1 MRIKRSVTSVVLL
14 LLSVV
19 AVGACSCGSYYNP
32 GPPIGQSKE
41 QAYNS
46 VKPQIENG
54 VTAYMV
60 ENLGERPT
68 VMGSYEVTSS
78 FGTIDADVFDI
89 CAIVGTGGL
98 LRTVPDGCAQLPG
111 ADNDNFDAGGCSPSG
126 PGHYIWVIN
135 AAGNVFSVCD
145 ENLDGTLA
153 GSELADGYHE
163 DIWP

>member
-19 AVGACSCGSYYNP
+19 AVGACSCGNYNP
-32 GPPIGQSKE
+32 GAPMEQSKE
-41 QAYNS
+41 QAYNV

-68 VMGSYEVTSS
+68 VMSSYEVNTGT
-78 FGTIDADVFDI
+78 GTIDADVFDI

-98 LRTVPDGCAQLPG
+98 LRTVPDGCARLPG
-111 ADNDNFDAGGCSPSG
+111 ADNDNFDVGDCSPSG
-126 PGHYIWVIN
+126 LGHYIWVID

-153 GSELADGYHE
+153 GNELADGFHYN
-163 DIWP
+163 IWP